1 MISKEPISCSTLVF
15 RIQGQGTHTQQH
27 RAQIQHTVNARPSLA
42 VARLEGTGYTHAAE
56 LLQAGS
62 GDAARL
68 KTYHAV
74 LCISSNSS
82 DSSDSGVL

>member
-1 MISKEPISCSTLVF
+1 MFHISFPHP
-15 RIQGQGTHTQQH
+15 RAGHPHTQQH

-56 LLQAGS
+56 LHQAGS

-82 DSSDSGVL
+82 DSGVL